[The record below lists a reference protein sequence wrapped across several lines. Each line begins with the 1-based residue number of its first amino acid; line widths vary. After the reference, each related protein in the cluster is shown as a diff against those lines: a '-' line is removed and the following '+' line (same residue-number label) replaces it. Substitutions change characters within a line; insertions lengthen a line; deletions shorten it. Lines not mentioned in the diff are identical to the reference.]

1 MTLTDIIRKINYTM
15 GEDEGTTPY
24 YDWKLNE
31 TIDSVQREIATVGKM
46 IKKNKYVSSESNLI
60 TLPSDVY
67 EVIKL
72 MDEEN
77 NIVQYVHIDKK
88 TIQIT
93 EDDGEYVIV
102 YYAYPSKLTSTT
114 SRSTELE
121 IPIEVQ
127 EALRYGVC
135 MELTIADDAK
145 MYSIYKAK
153 YETALGNILDTTN
166 HGKAVTIVGGLSL

>member
-31 TIDSVQREIATVGKM
+31 TIDSVQREIATVGKI
-46 IKKNKYVSSESNLI
+46 IKKNKFVTSESNLI

-72 MDEEN
+72 MNDEN
-77 NIVQYVHIDKK
+77 NIVQYVQVDKK

-102 YYAYPSKLTSTT
+102 YYAYTSKLTSTT

-121 IPIEVQ
+121 IPLEAQ

-135 MELTIADDAK
+135 AELNIEDDVEK
-145 MYSIYKAK
+145 YGIYKAK
-153 YETALGNILDTTN
+153 YETALGNILDVTN
-166 HGKAVTIVGGLSL
+166 HGKAVTIVGGISL